1 MYFFQFYVQ
10 LNQENQLEQQETAHL
25 ATGNDENTDILTGSH
40 DIAQYQTVQQEYVLQ
55 QVSQSEEVYD
65 SRLIQLESQ
74 SNIPLEPLAQ
84 EPVYTLETHE
94 VPPLTKTGNVAEEN
108 YISSNEDRHKVN
120 ETTDIADV
128 TGTLLENELS
138 FTLTQSIGTAG
149 TQVYQQVPSIG
160 TTGTQVYQQVPSIDT
175 TGTETY
181 QHVDSCDIEGHVP
194 FVLNDSSPNKAD
206 TTQKENNQKVRPVA
220 ETHLTNS
227 SEIPT
232 EKQQTWIRLVNKDGI
247 VTDSTKIISRDPRK
261 YTLKGMT

>member
-10 LNQENQLEQQETAHL
+10 LNQENHLEQQETTHL
-25 ATGNDENTDILTGSH
+25 TQGNNENTDILTGSH

-94 VPPLTKTGNVAEEN
+94 VPPLTKTVNVAEEN
-108 YISSNEDRHKVN
+108 FISSNEDRHKVN

-128 TGTLLENELS
+128 AGTLLENELS
-138 FTLTQSIGTAG
+138 FTLTQSIGT
-149 TQVYQQVPSIG
+149 
-160 TTGTQVYQQVPSIDT
+160 TGTQVYQQVPSIDT
-175 TGTETY
+175 SGTEAY
-181 QHVDSCDIEGHVP
+181 QHADSCDIEGHVP

-206 TTQKENNQKVRPVA
+206 ATQKETNQSVGPVA
-220 ETHLTNS
+220 QTQLTNS

-232 EKQQTWIRLVNKDGI
+232 EKQQTWIKLVNKDGI
-247 VTDSTKIISRDPRK
+247 VTDSTKILSRDPRK
-261 YTLKGMT
+261 YTLKGKT

>member
-10 LNQENQLEQQETAHL
+10 LNQENHLEQQETTHL

-40 DIAQYQTVQQEYVLQ
+40 DIAQYQAVQQEYVLQ

-84 EPVYTLETHE
+84 EPVYILETHE

-108 YISSNEDRHKVN
+108 NINSNENRHKVN

-128 TGTLLENELS
+128 AGTLLENELS
-138 FTLTQSIGTAG
+138 FTLTQSIGTSG
-149 TQVYQQVPSIG
+149 TQA
-160 TTGTQVYQQVPSIDT
+160 YQQVPSIDT
-175 TGTETY
+175 NGTEAY

-206 TTQKENNQKVRPVA
+206 TAQKETIQSVRPEA
-220 ETHLTNS
+220 QSQLTNS

-261 YTLKGMT
+261 YTLKGIT